1 MSWNHQRRRG
11 HLGGEGGADLAQV
24 QRPHRQCRGL
34 EGAGEAREAILKC
47 GHKLSLDWTWGPA
60 RVDRAGRFM
69 S

>member
-1 MSWNHQRRRG
+1 M
-11 HLGGEGGADLAQV
+11 AQV